1 MIDTCKLSML
11 FVHMLKENI
20 TSSSRPWKK
29 SMSTDKQ
36 QKQEYDMDENPVY
49 AICGKSQSKH
59 TQSSTV
65 SHEYEIVVPSTKER
79 RSTST
84 L

>member
-1 MIDTCKLSML
+1 
-11 FVHMLKENI
+11 
-20 TSSSRPWKK
+20 
-29 SMSTDKQ
+29 MSTDKQ

-59 TQSSTV
+59 TESSTV